1 MSNLPK
7 SSTET
12 LALSENALT
21 GEIPTGLFA
30 LGSIKQ
36 LLANENQN
44 ITGTIPTVIGQ
55 AVQLERL
62 RLGHTEMGGLL
73 PDEFFDCTALK
84 EVGIQNANFFGT
96 MEADQWRR
104 FTNIEDID
112 LSYNDFSGRLPTEV
126 FVEFAGIGKSCLH
139 FYIISRGLLSN

>member
-1 MSNLPK
+1 MKISQ
-7 SSTET
+7 TET

-21 GEIPTGLFA
+21 GEIPTGIFA

-62 RLGHTEMGGLL
+62 RLGDTEMGGML
-73 PDEFFDCTALK
+73 PEELFDCTALK
-84 EVGIQNANFFGT
+84 EVAIQNANFFGT
-96 MEADQWRR
+96 MEADKWRR
-104 FTNIEDID
+104 FTNLEDIN
-112 LSYNDFSGRLPTEV
+112 LSYNDFSGRLPAEI
-126 FVEFAGIGKSCLH
+126 FLELSGIGTFS
-139 FYIISRGLLSN
+139 FVSIFLL